1 MKKIKQILSGFLSA
15 VMIFSMSSVSFA
27 AVGDNVFADVNG
39 NAWYAEAVQY
49 VNDNGIMSGTG
60 NNEFSPQEN
69 TSRAALAAVLYRAE
83 GSPAVDVQNEFVDVD
98 SDAWYTDAVSWAS
111 TEGII
116 SGYGN
121 GLFGINDPV
130 TREQIAAILWRYAG
144 SPDAV
149 SSENFADESSIS
161 SYAVKA
167 VDWVR
172 NNNIMSGKEN
182 NMFDPDG
189 YATRAEIAMVLF
201 HFMTL
206 KEDNAQQ
213 DTEEDSNVLVVYF
226 SATGSTQAVAQTIA
240 DTLEADIFEIEPSDP
255 YTSED
260 LNWTDAESR
269 VNAEHE
275 DTSLRNVAL
284 VSDSVENWD
293 SYDTVFIGY
302 PIWWGIAAWP
312 VSSFVAAN
320 DFAGKTVIPFCTSS
334 SSGLGESGEI
344 LAEIAGSGNWQ
355 QGQRFRSSADA
366 EEVVEWVNSLYL
378 NSSGNEA
385 DENQEA
391 RSLVVYFSMPET
403 DDAENMTEEEDNSV
417 VVMNGEVLG
426 NTQYM
431 ANVIAEHTDS
441 DIFRIE
447 PETPY
452 PTDHETLVDIAS
464 EEQEENAR
472 PAIDENIGNLD
483 DYDVIYVG
491 YPIWWSDMPMIL
503 YTFFDEYDL
512 SGKTI
517 VPFGTHGGSGFA
529 GTIDVIAEL
538 EPNANVIE
546 DGLTISRDD
555 IEDAES
561 DIIAWVENIGL

>member
-39 NAWYAEAVQY
+39 TAWYAEAVQY

-69 TSRAALAAVLYRAE
+69 TSRAVLAAVLYRAE

-111 TEGII
+111 TECII

-144 SPDAV
+144 SPDTV

-206 KEDNAQQ
+206 KEDNTQQ

-275 DTSLRNVAL
+275 DTSLRDVAL
-284 VSDSVENWD
+284 VSDTVENWD

-312 VSSFVAAN
+312 VDGFVSAN
-320 DFAGKTVIPFCTSS
+320 DFTGKTVIPFCTSS
-334 SSGLGESGEI
+334 SSGLGESGQLLEK
-344 LAEIAGSGNWQ
+344 LAGSGDWQ
-355 QGQRFRSSADA
+355 EGQRFRSGAD
-366 EEVVEWVNSLYL
+366 
-378 NSSGNEA
+378 EA
-385 DENQEA
+385 DV
-391 RSLVVYFSMPET
+391 SKWL
-403 DDAENMTEEEDNSV
+403 ED
-417 VVMNGEVLG
+417 
-426 NTQYM
+426 
-431 ANVIAEHTDS
+431 
-441 DIFRIE
+441 
-447 PETPY
+447 
-452 PTDHETLVDIAS
+452 
-464 EEQEENAR
+464 
-472 PAIDENIGNLD
+472 IG
-483 DYDVIYVG
+483 
-491 YPIWWSDMPMIL
+491 MK
-503 YTFFDEYDL
+503 E
-512 SGKTI
+512 
-517 VPFGTHGGSGFA
+517 
-529 GTIDVIAEL
+529 
-538 EPNANVIE
+538 
-546 DGLTISRDD
+546 
-555 IEDAES
+555 
-561 DIIAWVENIGL
+561 